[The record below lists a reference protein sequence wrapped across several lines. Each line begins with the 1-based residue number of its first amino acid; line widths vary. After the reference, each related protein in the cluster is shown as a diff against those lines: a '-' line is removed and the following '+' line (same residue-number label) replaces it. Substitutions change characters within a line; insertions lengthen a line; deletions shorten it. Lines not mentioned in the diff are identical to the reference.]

1 MAITR
6 DQIYTVAN
14 TLNAQGIRPTLAAV
28 RRMLGAG
35 SFTTISDALNEWK
48 ILQSTETDNTRT
60 DLPESFIERLNTFG
74 SALWLDAMAVAT
86 NRFSMEK
93 EVIEEKNREKE
104 IYYKE
109 VNTLAEEYNE
119 TLEAAKAEIEHLR
132 IQEETAN
139 KRIVC
144 GEEDA
149 KQAHQLLM
157 NAEAARVTAEN
168 RSTELR
174 IELDQT
180 KQKFDQLQN
189 SFLELAGKL
198 ESMQDQLLG
207 QFSIPGSAKIKQTD

>member
-14 TLNAQGIRPTLAAV
+14 TLNTQGTRPTLAAV

-35 SFTTISDALNEWK
+35 SFTTISDALNEWRM
-48 ILQSTETDNTRT
+48 LQSTETDSTRA
-60 DLPESFIERLNTFG
+60 DLPASFIERLNTFG

-93 EVIEEKNREKE
+93 EVMEEKNREKE

-109 VNTLAEEYNE
+109 LNTLAEEYNE
-119 TLEAAKAEIEHLR
+119 TLEAAKAEIENLH
-132 IQEETAN
+132 IQKETAN
-139 KRIVC
+139 KRILC
-144 GEEDA
+144 GEEDT
-149 KQAHQLLM
+149 KQTHQLLM
-157 NAEAARVTAEN
+157 NAEAARVIAED

-180 KQKFDQLQN
+180 KQKLDQLQN

-198 ESMQDQLLG
+198 ESMQNQLLE
-207 QFSIPGSAKIKQTD
+207 QFSQPRRTIIKQTD

>member
-48 ILQSTETDNTRT
+48 ILQSTKTDNTRT
-60 DLPESFIERLNTFG
+60 DLPASFIERLNTFG
-74 SALWLDAMAVAT
+74 SALWLDAMAVAAD
-86 NRFSMEK
+86 RFSMER
-93 EVIEEKNREKE
+93 EAMEEKNREKE
-104 IYYKE
+104 LYYKE
-109 VNTLAEEYNE
+109 LNALAEEYNE
-119 TLEAAKAEIEHLR
+119 ALEAAKVEIENLHV
-132 IQEETAN
+132 QEKTAN
-139 KRIVC
+139 KRIIC
-144 GEEDA
+144 AEEDA
-149 KQAHQLLM
+149 KQTHQLLM
-157 NAEAARVTAEN
+157 NAESARVSAED

-198 ESMQDQLLG
+198 ESMQSQLLE
-207 QFSIPGSAKIKQTD
+207 QFAPPGRTRIKQTD